1 MIVVIF
7 LLTLLVLILLIK
19 IIEID
24 YLYLQEDY
32 QDRLFIPA
40 GRFNCMYPG
49 LNTDYNDIYVGGG
62 MTQYNAL

>member
-1 MIVVIF
+1 MIVLIF
-7 LLTLLVLILLIK
+7 LLVLVLCILIK
-19 IIEID
+19 SCNKIS
-24 YLYLQEDY
+24 QENY